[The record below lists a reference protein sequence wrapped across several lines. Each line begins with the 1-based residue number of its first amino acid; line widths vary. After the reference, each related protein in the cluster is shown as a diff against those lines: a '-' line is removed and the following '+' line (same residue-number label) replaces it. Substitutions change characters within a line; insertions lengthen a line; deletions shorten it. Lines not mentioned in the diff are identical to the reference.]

1 MGGTLFS
8 DATAALKD
16 SKYVIFG
23 APLDITGTHRRGT
36 KKGPESIRHESY
48 TFEPFVPD
56 LDIDLEEVDIYDM
69 GDLPMKNPRKEISEA
84 VREIIG
90 AEKVPIMMGGEHS
103 VSPYAVEAF
112 SDVSV
117 LVFDAHLD
125 YREELH
131 GDPNNHACATMRM
144 RHVLKGKPILPVG
157 IRSICKSEFIQAK
170 HDGLNYITAD
180 KVRELGTKRL
190 IDLIEDL
197 LPGKLYISVD
207 IDGIDP
213 SFAPGVGTPEPYGID
228 PIVVRD
234 VIRHFAGRAVGFDM
248 VEVCPPAD
256 NGNTAALA
264 ARLIKDFIAAR
275 EKELMK

>member
-8 DATAALKD
+8 DATAAFKD

-56 LDIDLEEVDIYDM
+56 LGIDLEEVPISDM
-69 GDLPMKNPRKEISEA
+69 GDLPMKEPKREISEA
-84 VREIIG
+84 VRDIIKEG
-90 AEKVPIMMGGEHS
+90 KIPIMLGGEHS
-103 VSPYAVEAF
+103 VSPYAVGEF
-112 SDVSV
+112 KDVSV

-125 YREELH
+125 YREELK

-144 RHVLKGKPILPVG
+144 REAAKGKPILPVV
-157 IRSICKSEFIQAK
+157 IRSICKSEYIQAQK
-170 HDGLNYITAD
+170 DGLQYITAD
-180 KVRELGTKRL
+180 RVRELGTKKLLDL
-190 IDLIEDL
+190 IDDL
-197 LPGKLYISVD
+197 LPGNLYISVD

-213 SFAPGVGTPEPYGID
+213 SFAPGVGTPEPYGLD
-228 PIVVRD
+228 PLVVRD
-234 VIRHFAGRAVGFDM
+234 AIRHLAGRIIGFDV

-256 NGNTAALA
+256 NGNTSALA
-264 ARLIKDFIAAR
+264 ARLTKDFIAAR
-275 EKELMK
+275 EKVLKK

>member
-23 APLDITGTHRRGT
+23 APLDITGTHRRGS

-56 LDIDLEEVDIYDM
+56 LEIDLEEVAIYDM
-69 GDLPMKNPRKEISEA
+69 GDLPMKSPRKEISET
-84 VREIIG
+84 VMNIIG
-90 AEKVPIMMGGEHS
+90 AGRVPIMLGGEHS

-112 SDVSV
+112 KDVSV

-125 YREELH
+125 YRDELH

-144 RHVLKGKPILPVG
+144 KDALHGKPIMPVG
-157 IRSICKSEFIQAK
+157 IRSICKSEYLQAK
-170 HDGLNYITAD
+170 KDKLPYVTAD
-180 KVRELGTKRL
+180 QVRELGTAKLIKL
-190 IDLIEDL
+190 IDKTV
-197 LPGKLYISVD
+197 PGKLYVSVD

-213 SFAPGVGTPEPYGID
+213 AFAPGTGTPEPYGID
-228 PIVVRD
+228 PVLVRD
-234 VIRHFAGRAVGFDM
+234 VIRHVAGRTIGFDL
-248 VEVCPPAD
+248 VEVCPPVD

-275 EKELMK
+275 EKALK